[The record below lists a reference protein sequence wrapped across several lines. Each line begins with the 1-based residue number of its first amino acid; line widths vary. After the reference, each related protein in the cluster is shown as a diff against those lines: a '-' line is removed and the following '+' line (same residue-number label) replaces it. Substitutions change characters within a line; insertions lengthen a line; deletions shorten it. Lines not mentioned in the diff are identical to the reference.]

1 MLRDGEPLKVMDFG
15 IAKVL
20 AGALGTNTQS
30 IGTLQYMSPEQ
41 IDAGAIDARSDL
53 YSLGLVLYELLCGRP
68 PFCSASPRELLN
80 LQCTAEPPA
89 LPDEIADVLPRG
101 VEDLLFALLAKKA
114 DQRPASAADVLA
126 ALEPL
131 RTGKRVRKRTTS
143 VPDSAKP
150 TTEKTEERSSRPSK
164 APRSGDTLHSKEA
177 PPRTDTI
184 ALVKNARIP
193 REVPT
198 WAAVIAIVV
207 MSLAAGTATYVIR
220 AKSSSW
226 SRADSPR
233 WNAETAQAR

>member
-1 MLRDGEPLKVMDFG
+1 MDFG

-20 AGALGTNTQS
+20 QGALGTNTQS

-53 YSLGLVLYELLCGRP
+53 YSLGLVLYEMLVGRP

-89 LPDEIADVLPRG
+89 LPDEVADVLPRG
-101 VEDLLFALLAKKA
+101 VEDLLFSLLAKKP
-114 DQRPASAADVLA
+114 DQRPACAADVVL

-131 RTGKRVRKRTTS
+131 RTGKRARKTRAPES
-143 VPDSAKP
+143 GKP
-150 TTEKTEERSSRPSK
+150 AVVKTDRSSKPSSP
-164 APRSGDTLHSKEA
+164 PRSGDTLHSKEA

-184 ALVKNARIP
+184 ALLQNARIP

-207 MSLAAGTATYVIR
+207 MSLAAGTATYVVR
-220 AKSSSW
+220 AKSSPGW
-226 SRADSPR
+226 SRAETPR
-233 WNAETAQAR
+233 WGQETAQAR